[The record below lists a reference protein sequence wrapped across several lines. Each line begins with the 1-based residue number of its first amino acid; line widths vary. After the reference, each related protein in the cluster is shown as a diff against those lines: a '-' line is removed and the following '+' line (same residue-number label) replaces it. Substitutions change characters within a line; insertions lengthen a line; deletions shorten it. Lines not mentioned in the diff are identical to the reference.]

1 MNNKISVLRK
11 SKGLTQTELA
21 KKIGISRQYLRDIE
35 IGKSVPSVSIA
46 KDFSDFFNKSIDDI
60 FFENGVV
67 HDLQKTSS
75 STS

>member
-35 IGKSVPSVSIA
+35 IGKSVPSVNIA
-46 KDFSDFFNKSIDDI
+46 KNFSDFFNTSIDDI
-60 FFENGVV
+60 FFENDVV
-67 HDLQKTSS
+67 HGLQRT
-75 STS
+75 

>member
-1 MNNKISVLRK
+1 MNNKIDTLRRAN
-11 SKGLTQTELA
+11 GLTQTELA

-35 IGKSVPSVSIA
+35 REKSVPSVRIA
-46 KDFSDFFNKSIDDI
+46 KDFSDLFNESINDI
-60 FFENGVV
+60 FFEHDVV